1 MCKGRKDMKKR
12 VLCLVLAAM
21 LVCSTGG
28 NVFATSSINKVQKE
42 QTETKNKLNEINKSI
57 DAIESKK
64 AEVQAELSNL
74 NTELVD
80 TLLTLEVLEA
90 DLERKQEEIA
100 EAQAEYE
107 EYKALEEK
115 QYHAMKQR
123 IKYMYETG
131 DTDYIVLLLEAK
143 SITDL
148 INRADFVQQVSDYDD
163 EKLTEYQETKEKV
176 AETKAVLEEEEAEL
190 EEVQEAQQQYKAS
203 LDSKIASAKAKQ
215 AGFETELANA
225 QKKAKEYQKTIKEQ
239 TATIQKLQK
248 EEEEK
253 RKKEQAAANA
263 GTTGNSTTTGTSGT
277 TSTSGSTSS
286 SVPTASGSGTG
297 ASIASYA
304 LQFVGNPYVSGGT
317 SLTNGADCSGFTQS
331 VFKHFGISIPRTS
344 GAQAGGGKSVS
355 LSEIQAGDIIYYG
368 GHVAIYIGN
377 GQIVHA
383 STQKTGIKV
392 SSYLYRTPISVR
404 RYW

>member
-1 MCKGRKDMKKR
+1 MKKR

-263 GTTGNSTTTGTSGT
+263 GTTGSSTTTGTSGT
-277 TSTSGSTSS
+277 TSSSGSTS

>member
-277 TSTSGSTSS
+277 TSSSGSTS

>member
-131 DTDYIVLLLEAK
+131 DTDYIELLLEAK

-190 EEVQEAQQQYKAS
+190 EEVQEAQQQYKTS

-304 LQFVGNPYVSGGT
+304 LQFVGNPYMSGGT

>member
-277 TSTSGSTSS
+277 ASTSGSTSS

>member
-263 GTTGNSTTTGTSGT
+263 GTTGNSTATGTSGT
-277 TSTSGSTSS
+277 TSSSGSTS

>member
-1 MCKGRKDMKKR
+1 MKKR

-131 DTDYIVLLLEAK
+131 DTDYIELLLEAK

>member
-1 MCKGRKDMKKR
+1 MKKR

-344 GAQAGGGKSVS
+344 GEQAGGGKSVS

>member
-277 TSTSGSTSS
+277 TSSSGSTSS

>member
-215 AGFETELANA
+215 ADFETELANA

-331 VFKHFGISIPRTS
+331 VFKHLGISIPRTS

>member
-1 MCKGRKDMKKR
+1 MKKR

-263 GTTGNSTTTGTSGT
+263 GTTGNSTTTGNSGT
-277 TSTSGSTSS
+277 TSSSGSTS

>member
-1 MCKGRKDMKKR
+1 MKKR

-277 TSTSGSTSS
+277 ASTSGSTSS

>member
-1 MCKGRKDMKKR
+1 MKKR
-12 VLCLVLAAM
+12 VLCLMLAAA
-21 LVCSTGG
+21 LVFGSGG
-28 NVFATSSINKVQKE
+28 DVSATSISKVQKE

-57 DAIESKK
+57 SAIESKK
-64 AEVQAELSNL
+64 AQVRAELSNL
-74 NTELVD
+74 NSELVD
-80 TLLTLEVLEA
+80 TMLTLEVLEA

-107 EYKALEEK
+107 RCKKQEEE
-115 QYHAMKQR
+115 QYGAMKQR
-123 IKYMYETG
+123 IKYMYETS
-131 DTDYIVLLLEAK
+131 DSDYVKLLLEAK

-148 INRADFVQQVSDYDD
+148 VNRADFVRQVSDYDD
-163 EKLTEYQETKEKV
+163 EKLTEYQETKDQV
-176 AETKAVLEEEEAEL
+176 AEAKAVLEEEEAEL
-190 EEVQEAQQQYKAS
+190 EEVQEAQQQYKAE
-203 LDSKIASAKAKQ
+203 LDSKIAAAKAKQ

-239 TATIQKLQK
+239 TAAIQKLQK

-253 RKKEQAAANA
+253 KKKEQTTASTA
-263 GTTGNSTTTGTSGT
+263 TGNTTTS
-277 TSTSGSTSS
+277 SGSTSS
-286 SVPTASGSGTG
+286 SGSTASVSGSGSG

-304 LQFVGNPYVSGGT
+304 LQFVGNPYVPGGT

-331 VFKHFGISIPRTS
+331 VYKHFGISIPRTS
-344 GAQAGGGKSVS
+344 GAQAAGGKNVS
-355 LSEIQAGDIIYYG
+355 LSDVQAGDIIYYG
-368 GHVAIYIGN
+368 GHVAIYIGG

-392 SSYLYRTPISVR
+392 SSYLYRTPITVR

>member
-1 MCKGRKDMKKR
+1 MKKR

-263 GTTGNSTTTGTSGT
+263 GTTGNSTATGTSGT

-304 LQFVGNPYVSGGT
+304 LQFVGNPYVPGGT

-344 GAQAGGGKSVS
+344 SAQAGSGKSVS

>member
-1 MCKGRKDMKKR
+1 MKKR

-131 DTDYIVLLLEAK
+131 DTDYIELLLEAK

-190 EEVQEAQQQYKAS
+190 EEVQEAQQQYKTS

-304 LQFVGNPYVSGGT
+304 LQFVGNPYMSGGT

>member
-1 MCKGRKDMKKR
+1 MKKR

-277 TSTSGSTSS
+277 TSSSGSTS

>member
-1 MCKGRKDMKKR
+1 MKKR

>member
-1 MCKGRKDMKKR
+1 MKKR

-277 TSTSGSTSS
+277 TSSSGSTSS